1 MTHEEFDKLVARVE
15 SGIGRDT
22 RALYWRIFRLALL
35 GYAGLLL
42 PLTMVVLI
50 SLAFFL
56 PGILDPKDAGPLVI
70 IGACVLVLGG
80 WVTGKMLW
88 IRLAPP
94 KGRTVTRAEA
104 PALFAA
110 LDDLRRRQRS
120 AAFDEVLIIPAYNAA
135 FAHRP
140 RLGVF
145 GWSRT
150 YLLAGL
156 PMMETLSKDEFIAVL
171 AHECAHLSRQHHHS
185 GQWVYRLR
193 RSWEQ
198 VFAGLTRPRRAGE
211 ISLRPVARK
220 FVGWFWPRFN
230 AHAFVLSRAQEYQAD
245 AAAGEMAG
253 VPNMAHALIRI
264 AWLGR
269 VLDAKVWPELW
280 GTTGSRTDPPENV
293 FKGIAD
299 SLNAA
304 TPETEGRLL
313 EQAFSAATTNADT
326 HPCLSDRLRALG
338 MDARFQGRESA
349 PPAPGPA
356 NAAEA
361 LLGTALAKIR
371 ADVEQAWR
379 SEAEPRWRQ
388 LHGRANILHERLDK
402 LDATM
407 AGRQEDRDALWD
419 KARVFLELHQPEAAA
434 PLLRQVL
441 AIDPH
446 HAAANFNLG
455 AFLLKSGDTE
465 GEQFLERAVAEDEE
479 VLPRVANELHA
490 HFRQSGQSD
499 RLRELY
505 ARMDRHEKSIVASR
519 EERTNVTAADTLVAH
534 ELTEAE
540 LAALRAVLSAEAD
553 VLSANLARKEL
564 KHFVKQKLYLLCVR
578 VRPAWHRLPD
588 ADRQQAV
595 IGRLTKTVRV
605 PGRVLIFTG
614 AGELRGVARKLRR
627 APGSLVY
634 TREKAAK
641 D

>member
-22 RALYWRIFRLALL
+22 RALYRRIFRLALL

-42 PLTMVVLI
+42 PLALVILF

-80 WVTGKMLW
+80 WVSGKMLW

-94 KGRTVTRAEA
+94 KGRRVTRAEA
-104 PALFAA
+104 PTLFAA

-120 AAFDEVLIIPAYNAA
+120 AAFDEVLVVPDYNAA

-198 VFAGLTRPRRAGE
+198 VFTSLTRPRTAGE
-211 ISLRPVARK
+211 ISMRPVVRK
-220 FVGWFWPRFN
+220 FVGWYWPQFN

-245 AAAGEMAG
+245 ATAGELAG

-269 VLDAKVWPELW
+269 LMETKIWADVWSA
-280 GTTGSRTDPPENV
+280 TGSRTEPPENV

-313 EQAFSAATTNADT
+313 EQAFSATTTNADT

-338 MDARFQGRESA
+338 MDAQFRGKESA
-349 PPAPGPA
+349 SPSPGTS
-356 NAAEA
+356 AAEA
-361 LLGTALAKIR
+361 LLGTALPKIR
-371 ADVEQAWR
+371 VDVEQTWR
-379 SEAEPRWRQ
+379 TEAEPRWRQ
-388 LHGRANILHERLDK
+388 LHGRANMLHERLDK

-407 AGRQEDRDALWD
+407 AGRREDADALWD

-455 AFLLKSGDTE
+455 AFLLKSGDAE

-479 VLPRVANELHA
+479 ALPRVANELHA
-490 HFRQSGQSD
+490 HFRQSGQSE
-499 RLRELY
+499 RIRELY

-519 EERTNVTAADTLVAH
+519 QERTNVTAADTLVAH

-540 LAALRAVLSAEAD
+540 LGALRAVLAAEAD
-553 VLSANLARKEL
+553 VLSTNLARKEL
-564 KHFVKQKLYLLCVR
+564 KHFVKQKLFLLCVR
-578 VRPAWHRLPD
+578 VRPAWYGLPD
-588 ADRQQAV
+588 AGRQQAV
-595 IGRLTKTVRV
+595 IGRLTKAVRV

-614 AGELRGVARKLRR
+614 SGELRSVARKLRK

-634 TREKAAK
+634 TREGR
-641 D
+641 